1 MTILLDT
8 GPLVAAL
15 DADDKDHVR
24 CSELLQTASG
34 PLLVPVTVMVEV
46 CWLVEKYRGALAE
59 AAFLGSIDSGELE
72 LIAVEP
78 KDITR
83 IAELVRLYKDLPLGA
98 VDASVIAI
106 AERLGLPAVATLD
119 HRHFSVVRPL
129 HVAALQ
135 LLP

>member
-15 DADDKDHVR
+15 DADDKDHAR
-24 CSELLQTASG
+24 CADLLQTAPG
-34 PLLVPVTVMVEV
+34 PLLVPVTVVVEV

-59 AAFLGSIDSGELE
+59 AAFLTSIESGELE
-72 LIAVEP
+72 LVSLEQ
-78 KDITR
+78 KDVTR
-83 IAELVRLYKDLPLGA
+83 VAELVRLYKNLPLGA

-119 HRHFSVVRPL
+119 RRHFGIVRPR

>member
-1 MTILLDT
+1 MC
-8 GPLVAAL
+8 V
-15 DADDKDHVR
+15 

-34 PLLVPVTVMVEV
+34 PLLVPVIVMVEV

-83 IAELVRLYKDLPLGA
+83 ITELVRLYKDLPLGA

-119 HRHFSVVRPL
+119 RRHFSVVRPL